1 MTKLLLIGD
10 PRGVHSKI
18 ALRKYE
24 PENIC
29 VWENDSS
36 HIYTIKQI
44 CDRINVTEDLNSLDN
59 MHFSQTIG
67 NPPYKDKLHL
77 EF

>member
-1 MTKLLLIGD
+1 MTKLLLVGD

-24 PENIC
+24 PEDMW
-29 VWENDSS
+29 VWENDPR

-44 CDRINVTEDLNSLDN
+44 SDKIIAYYDLKK
-59 MHFSQTIG
+59 T
-67 NPPYKDKLHL
+67 
-77 EF
+77 